1 MTDPLRPVVF
11 CGPSGVGKG
20 TLIEMLMR
28 RFPDG
33 QFGFSVSHTTREP
46 REGETNGVQYN
57 FTTKEAIKNEIAEGN
72 FIEYAEVHGKY
83 YGTSVAA
90 VESVRKQGKIC
101 ILDIDV
107 QGVQKVKES
116 SLQPLYLFISPPSM
130 ESLEK
135 RLRGRGTETE
145 DQMKMRLGNAAKELE
160 YGQHA
165 GNFDRIFVNA
175 DLKTTFEEMASAFKE
190 WYPQLNEMAPDDEP
204 KKCKTCVVF

>member
-1 MTDPLRPVVF
+1 
-11 CGPSGVGKG
+11 
-20 TLIEMLMR
+20 
-28 RFPDG
+28 
-33 QFGFSVSHTTREP
+33 
-46 REGETNGVQYN
+46 
-57 FTTKEAIKNEIAEGN
+57 
-72 FIEYAEVHGKY
+72 
-83 YGTSVAA
+83 VAA

-160 YGQHA
+160 YGYVKN
-165 GNFDRIFVNA
+165 GKND
-175 DLKTTFEEMASAFKE
+175 
-190 WYPQLNEMAPDDEP
+190 
-204 KKCKTCVVF
+204 

>member
-1 MTDPLRPVVF
+1 M
-11 CGPSGVGKG
+11 
-20 TLIEMLMR
+20 
-28 RFPDG
+28 
-33 QFGFSVSHTTREP
+33 
-46 REGETNGVQYN
+46 
-57 FTTKEAIKNEIAEGN
+57 
-72 FIEYAEVHGKY
+72 
-83 YGTSVAA
+83 AA

-160 YGQHA
+160 YGYVKN
-165 GNFDRIFVNA
+165 GKND
-175 DLKTTFEEMASAFKE
+175 
-190 WYPQLNEMAPDDEP
+190 
-204 KKCKTCVVF
+204 